1 MAKTGKTS
9 LSDVVEELELQT
21 EGMERQENNLRSF
34 GEALK
39 AQAAQ
44 ADAAKNARDDLD
56 DLESSR
62 EKGPSDA
69 ATGALNSKV
78 VNQAKGSLVV
88 SVLLLVEWQE
98 QQLQD

>member
-39 AQAAQ
+39 AQAL
-44 ADAAKNARDDLD
+44 KRMPL
-56 DLESSR
+56 
-62 EKGPSDA
+62 
-69 ATGALNSKV
+69 
-78 VNQAKGSLVV
+78 
-88 SVLLLVEWQE
+88 
-98 QQLQD
+98 

>member
-39 AQAAQ
+39 AQAL
-44 ADAAKNARDDLD
+44 KRMPL
-56 DLESSR
+56 
-62 EKGPSDA
+62 K
-69 ATGALNSKV
+69 T
-78 VNQAKGSLVV
+78 LVMI
-88 SVLLLVEWQE
+88 LMI
-98 QQLQD
+98 